1 MNAAAITTAAVSSVR
16 VDAPPR
22 MPPLREELILHPGPR
37 APGGAPTWTLQ
48 DPSSNR
54 FFRIGWAELEMLAR
68 WDRGT
73 PDAIAAAVSAE
84 TTLRV
89 SPGQVEGF
97 ARFLWTQGLL
107 QAFGDGALGRLKA
120 HAAAAKP
127 PFLTWLLHT
136 YLSFRIPLVRPDR
149 FLRATMPLVALL
161 YTRLFL
167 ALTVLAALV
176 GGALVLRQWDAFLG
190 TFPHFFTLEGAALA
204 GLVLGGAK
212 LAHELG
218 HAYTA
223 RRFGCRVPSM
233 GIVFLVLWPVPYTDV
248 TDAWRLVSR
257 RQRLAIGAAGM
268 AAELVLAAY
277 ATLVWSFLPDG
288 PLRSVAFLL
297 AGSTWLLTLAVNL
310 NPLMRFDGY
319 FLLSDWLDV
328 PNLQDRAF
336 ALARWRLRETLFGLG
351 EAPPEALPAH
361 KRRVMLAYAYATWL
375 YRFFLFLGIALLVY
389 HLFFKLLG
397 LFLMMVEIGWFILR
411 PIQKELKAWA
421 ERRARFRPN
430 RRLAV
435 TVAAALTA
443 VGLLLVPW
451 RGTVNA
457 PAVLRAEQQ
466 ASIFV
471 PKGARLVEVG
481 AVSGGAV
488 EAGQPLF
495 RFDSP
500 DLAHDRAQAERKAEV
515 ARWRTEVQ
523 SLDRSLL
530 ERTQAGWREL
540 EAAQAE
546 ARGLAEEEAK
556 LTVTAPFAGVVQDVA
571 DPLSPGEWLP
581 EGMKLATVVSPRSP
595 LIEAYVAEE
604 DLARVPTGASG
615 AFLADAGED
624 RWIPARVVAIAATS
638 SRTLPEPAVASVYGG
653 TVPTRIT
660 RGDVLVPESPV
671 YRVLLRPEEG
681 AATPARIT
689 RGMVRMDGAAES
701 MVARLWRIAVGVVLR
716 ESGW

>member
-1 MNAAAITTAAVSSVR
+1 
-16 VDAPPR
+16 
-22 MPPLREELILHPGPR
+22 
-37 APGGAPTWTLQ
+37 
-48 DPSSNR
+48 
-54 FFRIGWAELEMLAR
+54 
-68 WDRGT
+68 
-73 PDAIAAAVSAE
+73 
-84 TTLRV
+84 
-89 SPGQVEGF
+89 
-97 ARFLWTQGLL
+97 
-107 QAFGDGALGRLKA
+107 
-120 HAAAAKP
+120 
-127 PFLTWLLHT
+127 
-136 YLSFRIPLVRPDR
+136 
-149 FLRATMPLVALL
+149 
-161 YTRLFL
+161 
-167 ALTVLAALV
+167 
-176 GGALVLRQWDAFLG
+176 
-190 TFPHFFTLEGAALA
+190 
-204 GLVLGGAK
+204 
-212 LAHELG
+212 
-218 HAYTA
+218 
-223 RRFGCRVPSM
+223 
-233 GIVFLVLWPVPYTDV
+233 
-248 TDAWRLVSR
+248 
-257 RQRLAIGAAGM
+257 
-268 AAELVLAAY
+268 
-277 ATLVWSFLPDG
+277 
-288 PLRSVAFLL
+288 
-297 AGSTWLLTLAVNL
+297 
-310 NPLMRFDGY
+310 
-319 FLLSDWLDV
+319 
-328 PNLQDRAF
+328 
-336 ALARWRLRETLFGLG
+336 
-351 EAPPEALPAH
+351 
-361 KRRVMLAYAYATWL
+361 
-375 YRFFLFLGIALLVY
+375 
-389 HLFFKLLG
+389 
-397 LFLMMVEIGWFILR
+397 MVEIGWFILR

-451 RGTVNA
+451 RGTVSA

-488 EAGQPLF
+488 EAGRVLF

-523 SLDRSLL
+523 SLDRTLL

-581 EGMKLATVVSPRSP
+581 EGMKLATVVSPQAP

-604 DLARVPTGASG
+604 DLARVPVGAPG

-653 TVPTRIT
+653 AVPTRIT
-660 RGDVLVPESPV
+660 RGEVLVPETPV
-671 YRVLLRPEEG
+671 YRILLRPEG
-681 AATPARIT
+681 VAVTPGRVT

-701 MVARLWRIAVGVVLR
+701 VVARLWRIAVGVVLR

>member
-1 MNAAAITTAAVSSVR
+1 MSTAASAAASVELR
-16 VDAPPR
+16 L
-22 MPPLREELILHPGPR
+22 PPLREELSLHPGPR
-37 APGGAPTWTLQ
+37 APGGAPTWTLH
-48 DPSSNR
+48 DPSGNR

-68 WDRGT
+68 WHLGT
-73 PDAIAAAVSAE
+73 TDAIAAAVSAE
-84 TTLRV
+84 TTLAARP
-89 SPGQVEGF
+89 SQVEIF
-97 ARFLWTQGLL
+97 ARFLWSHGLL
-107 QAFGDGALGRLKA
+107 QAFGDGALGRLKTQA
-120 HAAAAKP
+120 KAARP

-136 YLSFRIPLVRPDR
+136 YLSFRVPLVRPDR
-149 FLRATMPLVALL
+149 FLRATMPLAALL
-161 YTRLFL
+161 YTPAFL
-167 ALTVLAALV
+167 VLTILAGLT

-223 RRFGCRVPSM
+223 RRYGCRVPSM

-248 TDAWRLVSR
+248 TDAWKLVSR

-268 AAELVLAAY
+268 ATELILAAY
-277 ATLVWSFLPDG
+277 ATLAWSFLPDG
-288 PLRSVAFLL
+288 PARSVAFLL
-297 AGSTWLLTLAVNL
+297 ASSTWLLTLAVNL

-319 FLLSDWLDV
+319 FLLSDALDV

-336 ALARWRLRETLFGLG
+336 ALARWRLREALFGFGDPL
-351 EAPPEALPAH
+351 PEVLPTR
-361 KRRVMLAYAYATWL
+361 KRRIMLAYAYATWV

-411 PIQKELKAWA
+411 PIQNELKAWVQG
-421 ERRARFRPN
+421 RAKFRPN
-430 RRLAV
+430 RRLAA
-435 TVAAALTA
+435 TLGAALLG

-451 RGTVNA
+451 RGTVSA

-466 ASIFV
+466 APIFV
-471 PKGARLVEVG
+471 PRGAQLAEVR
-481 AVSGGAV
+481 VSAGMAV
-488 EAGQPLF
+488 EAGAVLF

-500 DLAHDRAQAERKAEV
+500 DLLHDRDQAERKAEV

-523 SLDRSLL
+523 SLDRNLL
-530 ERTQAGWREL
+530 ERTQASWREL

-546 ARGLAEEEAK
+546 ARGLAQEAEK
-556 LTVTAPFAGVVQDVA
+556 LTVAAPFAGVIVDPA

-581 EGMKLATVVSPRSP
+581 EGMRLATLVEPRSA
-595 LIEAYVAEE
+595 LIEAYVPEE
-604 DLARVPTGASG
+604 DLARVPVGAPG

-624 RWIPARVVAIAATS
+624 TWVPARVVAIAATS
-638 SRTLPEPAVASVYGG
+638 SRTLTEPAVASTYGG
-653 TVPTRIT
+653 TVPTRMGRNET
-660 RGDVLVPESPV
+660 LVPETPV
-671 YRVLLRPEEG
+671 YRVLLRPEGG
-681 AATPARIT
+681 APAPARVS
-689 RGMVRMDGAAES
+689 RGIVRMDGAAES
-701 MVARLWRIAVGVVLR
+701 VLARLWRIALGVLLR